1 MATSRVS
8 GAGDL
13 ANAFIGNLMEDLEKG
28 AKADNHGG
36 AAFDVGNTLGDGR
49 ATSVAIAEAA
59 LYESGRIPV
68 PDQLIV
74 DGQLKPMKEWNEADL
89 RAWNDYKDGHGL
101 NTVGKAAVHAGDSYQ
116 SGYASAASL
125 LPQKQANGD

>member
-1 MATSRVS
+1 MPDKALETQYKIAGPLVERAVGVATSRVP

-36 AAFDVGNTLGDGR
+36 VAFDVGNALGDGCS
-49 ATSVAIAEAA
+49 TSVAIAEAA

-74 DGQLKPMKEWNEADL
+74 DG
-89 RAWNDYKDGHGL
+89 
-101 NTVGKAAVHAGDSYQ
+101 
-116 SGYASAASL
+116 
-125 LPQKQANGD
+125 